1 MDGGLQP
8 PGEIGELQLRGAAL
22 MTGYWNQP
30 QWQTEKTSPATDGGR
45 PWYRTGDLVVSL
57 PSGELQY
64 AGRIGRMIK
73 LRGYRVE
80 PAEIEARLYQHSA
93 IYEVGVV
100 PVERPGGLQLV
111 AHVSTLSGERLSM
124 VELKEFCAL
133 KLPPYMIPEQFE
145 FHVSLPRTSRGKIDL
160 HGLAARDSAV
170 RT

>member
-1 MDGGLQP
+1 VAVYYEVPRHTPLRGPLPIGRACEHYEARVVNMDGGLQP
-8 PGEIGELQLRGAAL
+8 PGEIGQLQLRGAAL

-100 PVERPGGLQLV
+100 PVERPGGLQL
-111 AHVSTLSGERLSM
+111 
-124 VELKEFCAL
+124 
-133 KLPPYMIPEQFE
+133 
-145 FHVSLPRTSRGKIDL
+145 
-160 HGLAARDSAV
+160 
-170 RT
+170 